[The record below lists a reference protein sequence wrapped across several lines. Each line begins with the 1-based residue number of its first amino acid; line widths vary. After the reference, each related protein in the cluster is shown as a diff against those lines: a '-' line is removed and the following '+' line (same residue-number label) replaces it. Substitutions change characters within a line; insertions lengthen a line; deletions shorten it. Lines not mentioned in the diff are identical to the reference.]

1 MTGDRT
7 CDGGGGTVELSV
19 EVSHDFAGEMSPWSW
34 EEASGFSHG
43 GIYPNRSLD
52 TVEGLLPERAFC

>member
-1 MTGDRT
+1 M
-7 CDGGGGTVELSV
+7 GGGTVELSV

-43 GIYPNRSLD
+43 GNLSQQKFRHCRGAL
-52 TVEGLLPERAFC
+52 T